1 MNNVMSTIL
10 RAASR
15 REDEPLNILSIPYKN
30 EVIKFLCDTGNNIYL
45 LQNENIRWD
54 FKDPTPDNLN
64 LLDFSRGDAQ
74 IPLYRDI
81 DLIFCPSRNTPFIN
95 WIMQISCF
103 YQIPLM
109 LAEDIPLN
117 PNPNLE
123 TLTKVERLKGDA
135 NIFQTEFI
143 RGSWVFYNDL
153 NSSVMSYDKK
163 HLERWKILMK
173 HCAKTVYTGQRHY
186 D

>member
-15 REDEPLNILSIPYKN
+15 KEDEPLNILTPPYKN
-30 EVIKFLCDTGNNIYL
+30 EIIKFLCDTGNNIFL

-54 FKDPTPDNLN
+54 FKDATPDNLN
-64 LLDFSRGDAQ
+64 LLDFTRGDSQ

-81 DLIFCPSRNTPFIN
+81 DLIFAPSRSNAFMQ
-95 WIMQISCF
+95 WIMQISTF
-103 YQIPLM
+103 YHIPLLM
-109 LAEDIPLN
+109 AEDIPLN

-123 TLTKVERLKGDA
+123 TLNKVEKLKGDT
-135 NIFQTEFI
+135 NVFQTEFI
-143 RGSWVFYNDL
+143 KNSWMFYNNL

-163 HLERWKILMK
+163 HMDKWKVLMNY
-173 HCAKTVYTGQRHY
+173 CAKTVYTGQRHY